1 MYIAKLYSDGEF
13 VGYLTDSNKYAE
25 PTFNKKEAMQFDSKA
40 EAKKELAQWDKDVYG
55 FERMVMEEVYKD
67 IKTAPLSIQIED
79 FISNWVKKYYGEG
92 ELENPSWNIELLSKQ
107 LAKKLE
113 TK

>member
-13 VGYLTDSNKYAE
+13 VGYLTDYNKNPE
-25 PTFNKKEAMQFDSKA
+25 PTFNKKEAMQFNSKA

-79 FISNWVKKYYGEG
+79 FIYKWVKKNYGES
-92 ELENPSWNIELLSKQ
+92 EVSNPSWNIELLSKQ
-107 LAKKLE
+107 L
-113 TK
+113 TKYLTK